1 MIKHFIKN
9 YCPSEGSMDI
19 FVEPFYP
26 KPELIVYGNTP
37 IANELI
43 KFAEKFSFNFVQFK
57 DLEENKN

>member
-1 MIKHFIKN
+1 
-9 YCPSEGSMDI
+9 MDI